1 MFGAFWL
8 DKADQTSQPSLNAFC
23 AAMTGAERDP
33 GIDYLALQPLVRY
46 WAKIREMYRPF
57 ESGMLSGT
65 IRGHSD
71 VFKPSR
77 LPRMLNFAPFLDSL
91 TRLLLLLAGTAR
103 VFEHQ
108 IPGGQYS
115 NLMVQCK
122 SMGLWSQWD
131 RVLDTYRDVNRMFGD
146 IIKVTPSSKV
156 VGDMALYMIN
166 AHLTVEDVKA
176 RAETVAWSVAVEVID
191 GQQCRALSFVAL
203 HDAC

>member
-1 MFGAFWL
+1 M
-8 DKADQTSQPSLNAFC
+8 
-23 AAMTGAERDP
+23 
-33 GIDYLALQPLVRY
+33 
-46 WAKIREMYRPF
+46 
-57 ESGMLSGT
+57 
-65 IRGHSD
+65 
-71 VFKPSR
+71 
-77 LPRMLNFAPFLDSL
+77 
-91 TRLLLLLAGTAR
+91 
-103 VFEHQ
+103 FEHQ

-176 RAETVAWSVAVEVID
+176 RAETVAWCVRPAS
-191 GQQCRALSFVAL
+191 SST
-203 HDAC
+203 